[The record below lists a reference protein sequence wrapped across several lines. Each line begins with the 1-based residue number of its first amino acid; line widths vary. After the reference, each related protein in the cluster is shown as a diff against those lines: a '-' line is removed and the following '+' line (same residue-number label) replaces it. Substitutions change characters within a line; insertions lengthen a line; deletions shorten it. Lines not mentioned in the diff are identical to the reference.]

1 MQMHRVMGIDI
12 ETYSPVDLAKA
23 GVYAYAEAPA
33 FDILLI
39 GYKFDDETDVHV
51 IDTLAADMASD
62 EELRTFCAALTDPA
76 VVKTAFN
83 ANFERVCL
91 AKWTGVPMPP
101 EQWQCTMVKA
111 LAMGLP
117 GSLASVGASMGLPE
131 EKLKDPQGKA
141 LIQYFCKPCKP
152 SLANGRRTRNLPAH
166 DPDKWRL
173 FMEYNRQDV
182 VTEQE
187 ILKRLDTYSMP
198 ESERR
203 LWVLD
208 QHINDNGVRLDME
221 MVEKIVSY
229 DMQRRQELLDEARF
243 ITGLENPNSLPQLKK
258 WLSSQGVKMESIT
271 KDTISAI
278 LQTDIPSKVRRMLEI
293 RKALGK
299 TSVAKYST
307 MMAAV
312 CRDGR
317 LRGVFRFYGASRTG
331 RWASHLVQVH
341 NLARNKLPDLE
352 LAREIAAAGDFST
365 LATLFGET
373 AFTFSELVR
382 TMFIPSEGC
391 RFIVSD
397 FAAIEAR
404 VLSWLSGED
413 WRLEAF
419 REGKDIYCETASR
432 MYHVTVEKHGKN
444 AHLRQKGK
452 VAELACGY
460 QGGVGAMKRMDTE
473 GAIPETELQGIVDQ
487 WREAN
492 PKIVKLWKTYERAA
506 KAAIE
511 EHRTVRLAHGIA
523 FRYANRALFVSL
535 PSGRSLCYWGTR
547 LKQDSITGKIS
558 ICYAGINQKTRQW
571 EDTET
576 YGGKLTENIVQ
587 AVARDCLS
595 AAMERVSAIGYRIV
609 MHVHDEMVVD
619 VPAMDTDAPDR
630 INAIMAE
637 TPDWAEGLP
646 LKGDTYETPFYKK
659 D

>member
-117 GSLASVGASMGLPE
+117 GSLASVGAAMGLPE

-258 WLSSQGVKMESIT
+258 WLSSQSVKMESIT
-271 KDTISAI
+271 KDTIAAI

-352 LAREIAAAGDFST
+352 LAREFAAAGDFST

-587 AVARDCLS
+587 AVARDCLA
-595 AAMERVSAIGYRIV
+595 AAMERVSVIGYRIV

>member
-1 MQMHRVMGIDI
+1 
-12 ETYSPVDLAKA
+12 
-23 GVYAYAEAPA
+23 
-33 FDILLI
+33 
-39 GYKFDDETDVHV
+39 
-51 IDTLAADMASD
+51 
-62 EELRTFCAALTDPA
+62 
-76 VVKTAFN
+76 
-83 ANFERVCL
+83 
-91 AKWTGVPMPP
+91 
-101 EQWQCTMVKA
+101 
-111 LAMGLP
+111 
-117 GSLASVGASMGLPE
+117 
-131 EKLKDPQGKA
+131 
-141 LIQYFCKPCKP
+141 
-152 SLANGRRTRNLPAH
+152 
-166 DPDKWRL
+166 
-173 FMEYNRQDV
+173 MEYNRQDV

-229 DMQRRQELLDEARF
+229 DTQRRQELLDEARF

-271 KDTISAI
+271 KDTIAAI

-352 LAREIAAAGDFST
+352 LAREFAAAGDFST

-432 MYHVTVEKHGKN
+432 MYHV
-444 AHLRQKGK
+444 
-452 VAELACGY
+452 
-460 QGGVGAMKRMDTE
+460 
-473 GAIPETELQGIVDQ
+473 
-487 WREAN
+487 REA
-492 PKIVKLWKTYERAA
+492 
-506 KAAIE
+506 
-511 EHRTVRLAHGIA
+511 
-523 FRYANRALFVSL
+523 S
-535 PSGRSLCYWGTR
+535 
-547 LKQDSITGKIS
+547 
-558 ICYAGINQKTRQW
+558 
-571 EDTET
+571 
-576 YGGKLTENIVQ
+576 VQ
-587 AVARDCLS
+587 
-595 AAMERVSAIGYRIV
+595 
-609 MHVHDEMVVD
+609 
-619 VPAMDTDAPDR
+619 
-630 INAIMAE
+630 
-637 TPDWAEGLP
+637 
-646 LKGDTYETPFYKK
+646 
-659 D
+659 

>member
-23 GVYAYAEAPA
+23 GDYAYAEAPA

-117 GSLASVGASMGLPE
+117 GSLASVGAAMGLPE

-229 DMQRRQELLDEARF
+229 DTQRRQELLDEARF

-271 KDTISAI
+271 KDTIAAI

-352 LAREIAAAGDFST
+352 LAREFAAAGDFST

-523 FRYANRALFVSL
+523 FRYASRALFVSL

-587 AVARDCLS
+587 AVARDCLA
-595 AAMERVSAIGYRIV
+595 AAMERVSAIGYHIV

>member
-117 GSLASVGASMGLPE
+117 GSLASVGAAMGLPE

-258 WLSSQGVKMESIT
+258 WLSSQSVKMESIT
-271 KDTISAI
+271 KDTIAAI

-365 LATLFGET
+365 LTTLFGET

-523 FRYANRALFVSL
+523 FRYASRALFVSL

-587 AVARDCLS
+587 AVARDCLA